1 MLRDIVAVQPL
12 EDYRLRLRFDH
23 GQEGV
28 VDIAQHV
35 AFTGVFEP
43 LRDIEYFRQV
53 RVNPDIGTI
62 CWPNEADLAPEVLYA
77 IVVGQPYPDLELA

>member
-1 MLRDIVAVQPL
+1 MVRDIVAVQPL
-12 EDYRLRLRFDH
+12 EDYRLRLRFAD

-43 LRDIEYFRQV
+43 LGDLAYFRQV

-77 IVVGQPYPDLELA
+77 IVIGRPYPETEMA